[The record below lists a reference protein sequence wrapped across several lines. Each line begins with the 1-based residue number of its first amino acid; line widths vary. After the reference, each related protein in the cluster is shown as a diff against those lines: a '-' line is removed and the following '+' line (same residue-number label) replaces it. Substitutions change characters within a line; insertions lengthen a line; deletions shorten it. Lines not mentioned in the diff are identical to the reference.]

1 MSPTQIHYFTSWFS
15 KCKSTSSQTTDSP
28 AKRKNHDSDESG
40 RTIAIAS
47 EKAKTITSKEVHD
60 STWDEA
66 HPKLQDDDALSLC
79 GDYGLVNEPLEPE
92 DELNNDGLLTQI
104 TTFLSSSNESGLS
117 ISDKLS
123 KLVNAKFQTQYSGDK
138 RKEILQK
145 YKTPSNC
152 TQLFAPKVNPEIWG
166 NLSRYQNVCVTGHV
180 NQSVQCHC
188 GNRRG
193 LAESLGE
200 EDLSQL

>member
-92 DELNNDGLLTQI
+92 DELNNDGLLTPI

-117 ISDKLS
+117 VSDKLS

-152 TQLFAPKVNPEIWG
+152 THLFAPKVNPEIWG

-193 LAESLGE
+193 PAESLGE

>member
-15 KCKSTSSQTTDSP
+15 NCKSTSSQTTDLP

-40 RTIAIAS
+40 RAIAIAS

-104 TTFLSSSNESGLS
+104 TTFLSSSNESGLPV
-117 ISDKLS
+117 SDKLS
-123 KLVNAKFQTQYSGDK
+123 KLVNDKFQTEYSGDK
-138 RKEILQK
+138 RKEILLK

-180 NQSVQCHC
+180 N
-188 GNRRG
+188 
-193 LAESLGE
+193 
-200 EDLSQL
+200 